1 MTTVGYGDMAPT
13 TPAGQVIGSLCAVSG
28 VLMIALP
35 VPVIVNNFNLYYS
48 HAQARLKLPKKKRKV
63 LVNAANA
70 LKDSI
75 DLELQQTQLTDDAE
89 ASDDETSKENS
100 QHCTVMIT
108 EDSNQ
113 ESMSADDD
121 DIARLRMQR
130 FARRDSKLFGGQ
142 SAKANNNDTGK
153 LTTANGGAPNYA
165 LQKRRSLMPGMSALP
180 EID

>member
-1 MTTVGYGDMAPT
+1 
-13 TPAGQVIGSLCAVSG
+13 
-28 VLMIALP
+28 MIALP

-63 LVNAANA
+63 LMNAANA
-70 LKDSI
+70 LKDSV
-75 DLELQQTQLTDDAE
+75 DLDLQQTQLTDDIE
-89 ASDDETSKENS
+89 ASDDEISKENS

-108 EDSNQ
+108 GDQENVPADEMDST
-113 ESMSADDD
+113 
-121 DIARLRMQR
+121 RLRMQK

-142 SAKANNNDTGK
+142 CVKGNNNEGGK
-153 LTTANGGAPNYA
+153 LTTANGGAPQNYA

>member
-1 MTTVGYGDMAPT
+1 
-13 TPAGQVIGSLCAVSG
+13 
-28 VLMIALP
+28 
-35 VPVIVNNFNLYYS
+35 
-48 HAQARLKLPKKKRKV
+48 
-63 LVNAANA
+63 
-70 LKDSI
+70 
-75 DLELQQTQLTDDAE
+75 
-89 ASDDETSKENS
+89 
-100 QHCTVMIT
+100 
-108 EDSNQ
+108 
-113 ESMSADDD
+113 MSADDD